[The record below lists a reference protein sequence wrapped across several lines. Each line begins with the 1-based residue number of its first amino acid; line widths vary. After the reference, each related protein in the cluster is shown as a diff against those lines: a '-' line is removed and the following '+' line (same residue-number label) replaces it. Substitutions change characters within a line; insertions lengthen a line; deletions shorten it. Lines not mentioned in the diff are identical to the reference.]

1 MHLVLQ
7 TTPLPQGIAPY
18 NPEALGC
25 SDKLP
30 PLLPQPEQRHGR
42 RGRLRAEHQER
53 KRLAEAQAV
62 WQPWS
67 AGLVFSVADVAPLRW
82 LNHVVTGAEAPP
94 RQRRPHGEPAAA
106 GREGQQGQQHQHQ
119 HQHQQQPGA
128 EGGAEQAAGG
138 GQQAGTEQQPGADQQ
153 QQQQQQQAEA
163 GGSGDTAAAAGEAG
177 GAQPPASSEQ
187 QGGEG
192 EGLDSSSDEDLQ
204 SALPR

>member
-1 MHLVLQ
+1 MPHSDLPGACNN
-7 TTPLPQGIAPY
+7 TLPQGIAPY

-30 PLLPQPEQRHGR
+30 PLLPPPEARHGR

-94 RQRRPHGEPAAA
+94 RQRRLRGEQAAA
-106 GREGQQGQQHQHQ
+106 GQVGQQQ
-119 HQHQQQPGA
+119 QQQPGA
-128 EGGAEQAAGG
+128 EGGAQQAAGG
-138 GQQAGTEQQPGADQQ
+138 GQQAGTA
-153 QQQQQQQAEA
+153 QQQQQQAEA

-192 EGLDSSSDEDLQ
+192 DGVDSSSDEDLQ
-204 SALPR
+204 SAQPR